1 MLLAKRLL
9 NELIRKNKEKK
20 EIKEK
25 KKRGASLKL
34 PEYTFKTIGV
44 PDSRN
49 LIFHHRV
56 TYN

>member
-34 PEYTFKTIGV
+34 PEYTF
-44 PDSRN
+44 
-49 LIFHHRV
+49 
-56 TYN
+56 